1 MEKFYLEEVNLDRKD
16 DVTDYVSEF
25 KKYNSDINGTG
36 GFHHILDGDSFENI
50 LEKEMSLHDTD
61 YALSVGMC
69 PGKTFLL
76 IRENDNKLI
85 GMMNIRHHLNKQLLE
100 FGGHIGYSIRPTE
113 RRKGY
118 AKINLYLGLI
128 KSLEEFGLDRV
139 MIDCSATNIGSEK
152 TIQAL
157 GGVFERSGIDWYD
170 DELTNV
176 YWIDTKDSIEKYRN
190 YYSDYIYNKRK

>member
-25 KKYNSDINGTG
+25 IKYNSDIYGTG
-36 GFHHILDGDSFENI
+36 GFHHILDGDSFESI

-85 GMMNIRHHLNKQLLE
+85 GMMMNLLM
-100 FGGHIGYSIRPTE
+100 FI
-113 RRKGY
+113 
-118 AKINLYLGLI
+118 GLI
-128 KSLEEFGLDRV
+128 LRILLKNTEIIILIIFIING
-139 MIDCSATNIGSEK
+139 NN
-152 TIQAL
+152 
-157 GGVFERSGIDWYD
+157 GI
-170 DELTNV
+170 
-176 YWIDTKDSIEKYRN
+176 IK
-190 YYSDYIYNKRK
+190 IY